1 MHTQTCTL
9 FTIWT
14 FQLCMSVLLLPEH
27 STTIYKSKIK
37 KRFASIKNVPH
48 SINCSTFIDKMLSS
62 LACKPFVTKFTLHQS
77 W

>member
-14 FQLCMSVLLLPEH
+14 FQFCISVLLLPDLKPEH
-27 STTIYKSKIK
+27 STTIYKSKLK

-48 SINCSTFIDKMLSS
+48 STKCSTFIDKMLLS
-62 LACKPFVTKFTLHQS
+62 LACKPL
-77 W
+77 